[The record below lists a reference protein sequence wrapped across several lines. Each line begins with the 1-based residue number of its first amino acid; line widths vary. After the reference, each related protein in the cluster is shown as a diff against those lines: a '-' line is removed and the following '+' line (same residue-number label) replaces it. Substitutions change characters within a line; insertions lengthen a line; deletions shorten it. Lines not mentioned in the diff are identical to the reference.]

1 MSTRSFI
8 NSIIGLARDHRSD
21 IKKLKKLED
30 RLSNEKKIG
39 KSGGW
44 CTEAE
49 LDIRKKLIGE
59 FGKDFAEEM
68 ILTGYFD
75 EESSVEFG
83 KALQKVLETSFPT
96 RKKKT

>member
-1 MSTRSFI
+1 MDNYYFI
-8 NSIIGLARDHRSD
+8 QQLIGLARDHHRD
-21 IKKLKKLED
+21 AKKLK
-30 RLSNEKKIG
+30 RLLG
-39 KSGGW
+39 KSTNKAL
-44 CTEAE
+44 TEAE
-49 LDIRKKLIGE
+49 IRTKILDE
-59 FGKDFAEEM
+59 FGNDFATQM